1 MKFRP
6 SLFKGLRVKGRAL
19 AVSKGRAFGG
29 SRAESC
35 GFQRQSLWRVKGRAL
50 RFPKAE
56 AFGQDF

>member
-1 MKFRP
+1 MKNGAEIS

-29 SRAESC
+29 I
-35 GFQRQSLWRVKGRAL
+35 FKGKALKL

-56 AFGQDF
+56 PLVGFLRAEPLN